1 MDWRC
6 ALHLSGDKVGIAEI
20 LTGADFHS
28 ENQKRYKFPEG
39 KDGRDLAKIFLYR
52 MIFKGPAYAYANDP
66 RFMGVSSSEKFWQ
79 RIIDTTYEKYHALA
93 EWHTEIIQEV
103 NSTGRLSLPTG
114 RVYEFKRT
122 ARGDYSERDITCY
135 PVQGLES
142 ELMAIVRV
150 TARNRYPKFHL
161 KDRMLFVNTVH
172 DSVVVDAD
180 AKEGSKELEEICIW
194 LEDLFLDVPK
204 NFERVYGSKLNIPM
218 QGECKYGPNWADMKK
233 FKRGEK

>member
-1 MDWRC
+1 
-6 ALHLSGDKVGIAEI
+6 VGLAEI
-20 LTGADFHS
+20 LTGEDFHA

-39 KDGRDLAKIFLYR
+39 KDGRDLAKTFLYR

-79 RIIDTTYEKYHALA
+79 KIIDTTYEKYSGLA
-93 EWHTEIIQEV
+93 RWHTEIIQEV
-103 NSTGRLSLPTG
+103 NATGQLSIPTG

-122 ARGDYSERDITCY
+122 LRGDYSERDITCY

-204 NFERVYGSKLNIPM
+204 NFERVYGSKLNVPM